1 MLGNIYAVKDMRET
15 DRMNSMFGNGWKLL
29 GLEGTYELKK
39 RQISNQKLE
48 SFGTLKIM
56 FQ

>member
-15 DRMNSMFGNGWKLL
+15 DRMYSMFGNGWKLL
-29 GLEGTYELKK
+29 GLEETYELKK

-48 SFGTLKIM
+48 SCGILKIM

>member
-29 GLEGTYELKK
+29 GLEETYELKK

-48 SFGTLKIM
+48 SCGTLKIM

>member
-1 MLGNIYAVKDMRET
+1 MLGNIYAINDMRET

-29 GLEGTYELKK
+29 GLEETYELKK

-48 SFGTLKIM
+48 SCGNLKLI